1 MISYLSNWIIELITH
16 SIFQVYKWTRVSNSQ
31 PNYPNCDK
39 YPLHSRIYRK
49 SGQRV
54 CRTQRTSSDVPQRCF
69 QSPIYQPISTGTATL
84 WATHRC
90 TLSCAWFVFF
100 DFYSLLLFFFPLS
113 TLKSHNPWLMRVE
126 RKREKCDWSAQS
138 DITLIYRD
146 TRSFR
151 GWIRVFLKA
160 KIFAWNRNDMD
171 GRNIR
176 YIVVYY
182 AWRKKGAK
190 VIVTSWMYNRQF
202 STYRLFLAYHSA
214 KIKA

>member
-100 DFYSLLLFFFPLS
+100 DFYSLLLFFFPFQLLNHT
-113 TLKSHNPWLMRVE
+113 TLGWWESKE
-126 RKREKCDWSAQS
+126 REKSVTDRLKVISLWS
-138 DITLIYRD
+138 IETLDHFADGYV
-146 TRSFR
+146 S
-151 GWIRVFLKA
+151 FLKR
-160 KIFAWNRNDMD
+160 KFSREIEMIWMD
-171 GRNIR
+171 EI
-176 YIVVYY
+176 
-182 AWRKKGAK
+182 
-190 VIVTSWMYNRQF
+190 
-202 STYRLFLAYHSA
+202 
-214 KIKA
+214 